1 MGPCSRSSPAP
12 LVRRQVVHA
21 PEMFLEAAILWATLL
36 ALGYWWLCGKW
47 KYWEEQGIPGPTPS
61 LPAGNF
67 GPIMPMKMH
76 ILDVFRDLYH
86 QFPGEKVIGIYTIH
100 QPAMVVNDPDMAR
113 QILVKDFNHFVDRD
127 TEENMLKLFP
137 GKIDAYWL
145 EQMTLKTGDKWK
157 DIRSTFSPIFTSGKM
172 KAMMRFID
180 KVSESLVQHM
190 DKNTAMLDGFE
201 LKDTMG
207 KFSLDT
213 IASCAFGVDGQSFED
228 RESVFVNNAS
238 RIFQTTK
245 MDQFKTFGA
254 MLLPGMA
261 KFLRLMGMNTFKPK
275 QTMFFVNVV
284 KRTIQ
289 ERKAS
294 KERKNDLI
302 DLMLD
307 AMEGV
312 KEEEQE
318 EKEDQYEKD
327 MKLTHKANGKNLDEM
342 SFIGTA
348 MVFLVAG
355 YDTTG
360 MTLSWICYEL
370 AKNQDLQRRLQE
382 EVDAAYDA
390 ALGKTPEYNDIQ
402 GFTFLDQL
410 IQESLRLHTVISIQ
424 RVVTSG
430 EYTIP
435 GTASK
440 IKKGTM
446 VIVNAPGMHSDP
458 NYFPN
463 PTVFNPDNFS
473 KEAKASRSP
482 YTFLGFGQGP
492 RACIGMRFAMLEAK
506 VALVKIF
513 RHFTFVRVG
522 RTVEKATSD
531 PASGLGYA
539 KEGLYVRA
547 IRRTEE

>member
-1 MGPCSRSSPAP
+1 
-12 LVRRQVVHA
+12 
-21 PEMFLEAAILWATLL
+21 MFLEAALLWATLMG
-36 ALGYWWLCGKW
+36 LGYWWLCGKW
-47 KYWEEQGIPGPTPS
+47 NYWKEQDIPGPTPS
-61 LPAGNF
+61 LPMGNF
-67 GPIMPMKMH
+67 GAILSMKVH
-76 ILDVFRDLYH
+76 LLDWFRDLYH
-86 QFPGEKVIGIYTIH
+86 RFPDEKIVGVYTLH
-100 QPAMVVNDPDMAR
+100 QPMMVVNDLNMAR
-113 QILVKDFNHFVDRD
+113 QILVKDFNHFVNRD
-127 TEENMLKLFP
+127 TEENISKLFP
-137 GKIDAYWL
+137 GKTDAYWL
-145 EQMTLKTGDKWK
+145 EQMTLKTGEGWK

-180 KVSESLVQHM
+180 KVSDSLVQQM
-190 DKNTAMLDGFE
+190 DKNTGMTEGFE

-213 IASCAFGVDGQSFED
+213 LASCAFGVDGQSFED
-228 RESVFVNNAS
+228 SESVFVKNAS

-245 MDQFKTFGA
+245 MDQFKFFGA
-254 MLLPGMA
+254 MIIPGMA
-261 KFLRLMGMNTFKPK
+261 KLIRLVGMNTFKPK

-284 KRTIQ
+284 KKTIQ

-318 EKEDQYEKD
+318 DDEDQYEKD

-370 AKNQDLQRRLQE
+370 AKNPDLQRRLHE
-382 EVDAAYDA
+382 EVDEVYEASG
-390 ALGKTPEYNDIQ
+390 GKTPDYTDIQ
-402 GFTFLDQL
+402 GFTFIDQL
-410 IQESLRLHTVISIQ
+410 IQESLRLHTLISIQ
-424 RVVTSG
+424 RVVTSP

-435 GTASK
+435 GTK
-440 IKKGTM
+440 INLKKGSM
-446 VIVNAPGMHSDP
+446 VIVNAPGIHSDP
-458 NYFPN
+458 KYFPN

-482 YTFLGFGQGP
+482 
-492 RACIGMRFAMLEAK
+492 
-506 VALVKIF
+506 
-513 RHFTFVRVG
+513 
-522 RTVEKATSD
+522 
-531 PASGLGYA
+531 
-539 KEGLYVRA
+539 
-547 IRRTEE
+547 

>member
-67 GPIMPMKMH
+67 GPIMSMKMH

-127 TEENMLKLFP
+127 TEENMSRAFP

-145 EQMTLKTGDKWK
+145 EQMTIKTGEKWK

-172 KAMMRFID
+172 KAMVRFID
-180 KVSESLVQHM
+180 KVSDSLVQHM
-190 DKNTAMLDGFE
+190 DNNTAMSEGFE
-201 LKDTMG
+201 LKDSMG

-213 IASCAFGVDGQSFED
+213 LASCAFGVDGQSFED
-228 RESVFVNNAS
+228 KESVFVNNAS
-238 RIFQTTK
+238 RIFTNTK
-245 MDQFKTFGA
+245 MDQFKIFGA
-254 MLLPGMA
+254 MLLPG
-261 KFLRLMGMNTFKPK
+261 
-275 QTMFFVNVV
+275 
-284 KRTIQ
+284 
-289 ERKAS
+289 
-294 KERKNDLI
+294 
-302 DLMLD
+302 
-307 AMEGV
+307 
-312 KEEEQE
+312 
-318 EKEDQYEKD
+318 
-327 MKLTHKANGKNLDEM
+327 
-342 SFIGTA
+342 
-348 MVFLVAG
+348 
-355 YDTTG
+355 
-360 MTLSWICYEL
+360 L
-370 AKNQDLQRRLQE
+370 AKNPDLQRRLQE
-382 EVDAAYDA
+382 EVDAAYEA
-390 ALGKTPEYNDIQ
+390 SGGKTPDYNDIQ

-410 IQESLRLHTVISIQ
+410 IQESLRLHSVIVLQ
-424 RVVTSG
+424 RVVTSP
-430 EYTIP
+430 EYTLP
-435 GTASK
+435 GTSTK
-440 IKKGTM
+440 MKKGSM
-446 VIVNAPGMHSDP
+446 VFINSPGIHSDP
-458 NYFPN
+458 KYFPN

-492 RACIGMRFAMLEAK
+492 RACVGMRFAMLEAK
-506 VALVKIF
+506 MALVKIF

-539 KEGLYVRA
+539 KEGLYVRV

>member
-1 MGPCSRSSPAP
+1 M
-12 LVRRQVVHA
+12 L
-21 PEMFLEAAILWATLL
+21 LEAALLWATLMG
-36 ALGYWWLCGKW
+36 LGYWWLCGKW

-67 GPIMPMKMH
+67 GAIMSMKVHM
-76 ILDVFRDLYH
+76 LDWFKDLYH
-86 QFPGEKVIGIYTIH
+86 QFPDQKIVGIYTLHRPI
-100 QPAMVVNDPDMAR
+100 MVVNDPDIAR
-113 QILVKDFNHFVDRD
+113 QILVRDFSHFVDRD

-180 KVSESLVQHM
+180 KVSDSLVQHM

-382 EVDAAYDA
+382 EVDAAYEA
-390 ALGKTPEYNDIQ
+390 AGGKTPDYNDIQ

-410 IQESLRLHTVISIQ
+410 IQESLRLHSVIVLQ
-424 RVVTSG
+424 RVVTSP
-430 EYTIP
+430 EYTLP
-435 GTASK
+435 GTSTK
-440 IKKGTM
+440 MKKGSM
-446 VIVNAPGMHSDP
+446 VFINSPGIHSDP
-458 NYFPN
+458 KYFPN
-463 PTVFNPDNFS
+463 PAVFNPDNFS

-482 YTFLGFGQGP
+482 
-492 RACIGMRFAMLEAK
+492 
-506 VALVKIF
+506 
-513 RHFTFVRVG
+513 
-522 RTVEKATSD
+522 
-531 PASGLGYA
+531 
-539 KEGLYVRA
+539 
-547 IRRTEE
+547 

>member
-1 MGPCSRSSPAP
+1 M
-12 LVRRQVVHA
+12 
-21 PEMFLEAAILWATLL
+21 MFLEAALLWATLMG
-36 ALGYWWLCGKW
+36 LGWLWLCRKW
-47 KYWEEQGIPGPTPS
+47 KYWKEQGIPGPTPS

-67 GPIMPMKMH
+67 GAIMALKVH
-76 ILDVFRDLYH
+76 LLDWLRDLYH
-86 QFPGEKVIGIYTIH
+86 QFPDQKIVGIYTLH
-100 QPAMVVNDPDMAR
+100 QPIMVVNDPDVTR

-127 TEENMLKLFP
+127 TEENILKLFP
-137 GKIDAYWL
+137 GKTDAYWL

-172 KAMMRFID
+172 KVMMRFID
-180 KVSESLVQHM
+180 KVSESLVQEM
-190 DKNTAMLDGFE
+190 DKNTGMIDGFE
-201 LKDTMG
+201 LKESMG

-213 IASCAFGVDGQSFED
+213 IASCAFGVDGQSFEEQ
-228 RESVFVNNAS
+228 ESVFVNNAS

-245 MDQFKTFGA
+245 MDQFKIFGSL
-254 MLLPGMA
+254 LLPGMA
-261 KFLRLMGMNTFKPK
+261 KLLRLMGMNTFKPK

-289 ERKAS
+289 ERKSS

-312 KEEEQE
+312 KDEEQE

-360 MTLSWICYEL
+360 VTLSWICYEL
-370 AKNQDLQRRLQE
+370 AKNPDLQSRLQE
-382 EVDAAYDA
+382 EVDTAYEAAG
-390 ALGKTPEYNDIQ
+390 GKTPDYNDIQ

-424 RVVTSG
+424 RVVTSP

-435 GTASK
+435 GTK
-440 IKKGTM
+440 TKMKKGSM
-446 VIVNAPGMHSDP
+446 VIVNAPGIHSDP
-458 NYFPN
+458 KYFPN

-473 KEAKASRSP
+473 KDAKASRSP
-482 YTFLGFGQGP
+482 
-492 RACIGMRFAMLEAK
+492 
-506 VALVKIF
+506 
-513 RHFTFVRVG
+513 
-522 RTVEKATSD
+522 
-531 PASGLGYA
+531 
-539 KEGLYVRA
+539 
-547 IRRTEE
+547 